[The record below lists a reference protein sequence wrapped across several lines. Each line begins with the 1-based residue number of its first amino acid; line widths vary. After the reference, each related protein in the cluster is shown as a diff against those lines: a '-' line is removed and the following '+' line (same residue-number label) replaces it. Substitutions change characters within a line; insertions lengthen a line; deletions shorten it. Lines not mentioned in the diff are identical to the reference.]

1 MLYSFSDYERQILQ
15 NYQSINTILKLK
27 IKLSA
32 DDTTFNLKDS
42 GTGAAT
48 ASPTVLLKLLLLL

>member
-1 MLYSFSDYERQILQ
+1 MNSFLNLGTFLQ
-15 NYQSINTILKLK
+15 

-32 DDTTFNLKDS
+32 DGTIFNLKDS

-48 ASPTVLLKLLLLL
+48 ASPTVLLKLLLLILLLLLPQLQL